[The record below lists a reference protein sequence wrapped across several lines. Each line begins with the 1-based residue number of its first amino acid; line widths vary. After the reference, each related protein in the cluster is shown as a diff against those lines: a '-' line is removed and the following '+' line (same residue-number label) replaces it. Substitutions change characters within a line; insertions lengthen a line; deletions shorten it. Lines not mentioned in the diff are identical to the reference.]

1 MKKRKYV
8 IMFIVVIATLL
19 VYLSINKL
27 ININNYNSVYFTS
40 KESSIISDK
49 DLQENNILE
58 VNSLE
63 KLKSEVKSL
72 NKNVGIILDKNIIDE
87 GNDINSL
94 TQWLIEQKNSP
105 IIVVGY
111 GNPNYVYF
119 KRLSISENKYLPKIT
134 DEKFEELK
142 NQKGFCMAYICS
154 DGKIYG
160 KSFTE
165 EINTSKI
172 MKIVNEALKG
182 ENNVTKM
189 FGEES

>member
-1 MKKRKYV
+1 
-8 IMFIVVIATLL
+8 MFIVVIATLFT
-19 VYLSINKL
+19 YLSINKL
-27 ININNYNSVYFTS
+27 MTINNYNAVYFTS
-40 KESSIISDK
+40 KDSSIISDN
-49 DLQENNILE
+49 DLQKNNILE

-72 NKNVGIILDKNIIDE
+72 NKNVGIILDKNIIDKE
-87 GNDINSL
+87 SDINSL
-94 TQWLIEQKNSP
+94 NQWLIEQKNSP

-160 KSFTE
+160 KSFGE
-165 EINTSKI
+165 EINAGRI
-172 MKIVNEALKG
+172 MEIINEALKG

-189 FGEES
+189 FGKET